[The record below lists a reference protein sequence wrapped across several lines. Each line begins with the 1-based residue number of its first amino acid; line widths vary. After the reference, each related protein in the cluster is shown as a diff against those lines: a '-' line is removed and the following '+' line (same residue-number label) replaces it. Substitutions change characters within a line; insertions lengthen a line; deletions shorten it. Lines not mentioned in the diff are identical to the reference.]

1 MAATADGSAGYALEG
16 SVFIA
21 GAAIQWLRDE
31 LKIID
36 SAPESEKYATSVLDN
51 GGVYVVPAFAG
62 LGAPYW
68 NQDARGIITGL
79 TRGSSRA
86 HIIRATLESLA
97 FQTAD
102 VLRAMEKDSGI
113 SLKNLKVDGGAS
125 ANDFLMQFQSDIL
138 DRKVLRPKVVE
149 TTALGSAYL
158 AGLAVGYWK
167 NTEEIKNNVGI
178 GKEFNPV
185 MLEEDRKVVLDGWDK
200 AISMIK

>member
-1 MAATADGSAGYALEG
+1 MTFTDSLVDNQLYLTVD
-16 SVFIA
+16 S
-21 GAAIQWLRDE
+21 DE

-36 SAPESEKYATSVLDN
+36 SAPESEKYATSVPDC

-125 ANDFLMQFQSDIL
+125 ANDFLLQFQCDIL
-138 DRKVLRPKVVE
+138 DRIVLRPKVVE
-149 TTALGSAYL
+149 TTALGAAYL

-167 NTEEIKNNVGI
+167 DTEEIKKNVGI
-178 GKEFNPV
+178 GKEFNPT
-185 MLEEDRKVVLDGWDK
+185 MSEDDRKTVLDGWDK
-200 AISMIK
+200 AVSMIN